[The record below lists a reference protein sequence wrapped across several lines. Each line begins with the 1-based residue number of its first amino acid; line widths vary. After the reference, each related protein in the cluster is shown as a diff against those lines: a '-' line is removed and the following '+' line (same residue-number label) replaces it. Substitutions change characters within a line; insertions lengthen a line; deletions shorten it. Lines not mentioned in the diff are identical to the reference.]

1 MLILTL
7 RSFTPSASL
16 ALPTEFPNI
25 NAPPGIERFN
35 CLTRFPVKFICSIL
49 AVLAASTAV
58 HSSRADEHFLKPNDV
73 IALVGGEDTVVAG
86 ELGYLEFL
94 LQRSL
99 PGHRLKVRNLAWEG
113 DTVFEQPR
121 MLNYPKLEQQ
131 LDEIGATVVVAQFG
145 QMEGFLLDDNF
156 HPSLGKTLDRTG
168 QKHGDEGRRL
178 ALIFPA
184 EFEGAAAV
192 FNDRLHRIHGA
203 IATEA
208 QGRRCFGINLARPF
222 LEQKLAGYT
231 RDGIHL
237 NETGH
242 AMAARLLSAMLQ
254 SYRAGIE
261 DPFPKLAGTQP
272 TLVQS
277 KSEQQLLD
285 LIRTKNRLWDRYRR
299 PQNWAFL
306 AGDRITQPSSRD
318 HRDPS
323 KRWFPEEMKE
333 FIPLIEAKEREI
345 WTLAARLSTEKN

>member
-1 MLILTL
+1 M
-7 RSFTPSASL
+7 
-16 ALPTEFPNI
+16 
-25 NAPPGIERFN
+25 
-35 CLTRFPVKFICSIL
+35 KFICSIL
-49 AVLAASTAV
+49 AALAASAAV
-58 HSSRADEHFLKPNDV
+58 HSSRAAESFLKSNDV
-73 IALVGGEDTVVAG
+73 IALVGGEDMVAAG

-99 PGHRLKVRNLAWEG
+99 PGHKLKFRSMAWEG
-113 DTVFEQPR
+113 DTIFEQAR

-131 LDEIGATVVVAQFG
+131 LDEIGATVVIAQFG
-145 QMEGFLLDDNF
+145 QMEVFLSGENF

-168 QKHGDEGRRL
+168 HKYGDEGRRL

-192 FNDRLHRIHGA
+192 YNDRLRRIHGA
-203 IATEA
+203 FATEA
-208 QGRRCFGINLARPF
+208 QGRRCFGLNLSSPF
-222 LEQKLAGYT
+222 SEQKLGGYT

-242 AMAARLLSAMLQ
+242 AMAARVLSAMLQ

-261 DPFPKLAGTQP
+261 DPFPKLAATQS

-277 KSEQQLLD
+277 KAEQQLLE
-285 LIRTKNRLWDRYRR
+285 LIRAKNRLWDRYRR

-306 AGDRITQPSSRD
+306 AGDRITQPSSHD

-333 FIPLIEAKEREI
+333 FIPLIEAREREI
-345 WTLAARLSTEKN
+345 WALAAKLSTEKN